1 MYVGAGIAGSVLG
14 NALIAGDAFPVVAVL
29 LAGGRATRLGGV
41 EKCLIDLKG
50 ETLLARQIRVLAPQ
64 AQRLVL
70 SANGDPER
78 FRDYGLPVIADAGPD
93 VAGPDFAGPLAGL
106 LAGMEWAREHRPE
119 IAPEY
124 EWIVTV
130 PTDLPFIPADLVGKL
145 YHAVRRD
152 GASVACAASGG
163 QLHFAT
169 AIWATDLRER
179 LRETLAQGRRKTEDI
194 FRSVSH
200 SIVDWPIN
208 RSVDPPLDPFFNIN
222 TPADLAVAHT
232 MAPLR

>member
-1 MYVGAGIAGSVLG
+1 LGS
-14 NALIAGDAFPVVAVL
+14 ALIAGDALPVVAVL
-29 LAGGRATRLGGV
+29 LAGGRATRMGGIEKHQLRLG
-41 EKCLIDLKG
+41 G
-50 ETLLARQIRVLAPQ
+50 ETLLARQIRILTLQ
-64 AQRLVL
+64 AERLVL

-93 VAGPDFAGPLAGL
+93 VAGPDFTGPLAGL
-106 LAGMEWAREHRPE
+106 LAGMEWAREHRTKIGPE
-119 IAPEY
+119 N

-152 GASVACAASGG
+152 GASTACAASGG
-163 QLHFAT
+163 RLHFAT

-179 LRETLAQGRRKTEDI
+179 LRETLAQGRNKTEDI

-208 RSVDPPLDPFFNIN
+208 RSVDPPLDPFLNIN
-222 TPADLAVAHT
+222 TPADFAAAQALDF
-232 MAPLR
+232 RRES